1 MKKTLFIALMAS
13 FAVNAQVRE
22 KGSIEIQPF
31 AGFSTSK
38 LYTSDAIT
46 HKSIVS
52 PYFGV
57 NAEFYFNSKWSLR
70 TGLEFMQIGS
80 KNPRYFN
87 SGWNNMEEV
96 RYKETFTN
104 IVLPIHATVHFGKKR
119 NLYLNFG
126 PTLTYGIS
134 YKTSDGTVD
143 INDIEDRV
151 YAGLG
156 IGVGYKYPITET
168 ISLAADYQNFTR
180 IPEFVD
186 FGNETHY
193 YFYGNSAL
201 SIKAIIHL
209 GSKKEN

>member
-13 FAVNAQVRE
+13 FAANAQVRE

-38 LYTSDAIT
+38 IYTSDDVT
-46 HKSIVS
+46 YKSIVS

-57 NAEFYFNSKWSLR
+57 NAEFYFTSKWSLR
-70 TGLEFMQIGS
+70 TGLEYMQMGS
-80 KNPRYFN
+80 KDPRFLNPN
-87 SGWNNMEEV
+87 WNNTQTQS
-96 RYKETFTN
+96 KETFTN
-104 IVLPIHATVHFGKKR
+104 ITLPIHATVHFGKKR

-134 YKTSDGTVD
+134 YKTSDGTVN
-143 INDIEDRV
+143 INDIEDRF

-156 IGVGYKYPITET
+156 LGVGYKYPITET
-168 ISLAADYQNFTR
+168 ISLAADYQSFTR

-193 YFYGNSAL
+193 FFYGNSAL

-209 GSKKEN
+209 GSKNEN